1 MADSLNP
8 YAPPTAR
15 LVLETDADCW
25 RDGKQVVLRRG
36 ADFPHRCVRCNAP
49 GMPGPRAQRFYWH
62 SPWLYLLVI
71 INILVYAVVALLARR
86 SVKLYPV
93 LCDAHRRERRVAAL
107 VVIALVLGGIGLL
120 GVAIDLDAKGSPL
133 QPVALGA
140 VPLVMLLA
148 IALAAW
154 KLRTLTAVRIDTLEV
169 RVRGVGRPFLDS
181 LPDYPGVPTARR

>member
-49 GMPGPRAQRFYWH
+49 GTPRARAQRFYWH

-86 SVKLYPV
+86 SVKLHPA
-93 LCDAHRRERRVAAL
+93 LCDAHRRERRNATL
-107 VVIALVLGGIGLL
+107 LVIALVIGGVGLL
-120 GVAIDLDAKGSPL
+120 GAALDLDASGSPL
-133 QPVALGA
+133 QPYALGA
-140 VPLVMLLA
+140 VPAVMLLA
-148 IALAAW
+148 IAVAAW
-154 KLRTLTAVRIDTLEV
+154 KLRTLTAARIDADEV

-181 LPDYPGVPTARR
+181 LPEYPGVPTVRR